1 MPPAPGLESPA
12 ETSARVE
19 ALAQD
24 VLGDAEASTEGTTV
38 LFVTHSKVL
47 EAVLAKVFGNVDG
60 RGKNFGTGGY
70 EGWVIDDLSKEV

>member
-1 MPPAPGLESPA
+1 LESPA

-24 VLGDAEASTEGTTV
+24 VLDAATAEEVTTV

-47 EAVLAKVFGNVDG
+47 EAVLAKVFGSLDG
-60 RGKNFGTGGY
+60 KDGM
-70 EGWVIDDLSKEV
+70 